1 MENTSENVLDLVILA
16 NTHGVKMGK
25 VLDSNSKYNTGLPQ
39 CPDGLCSNKEK
50 VFHTSSVDEQ
60 ESRKN

>member
-25 VLDSNSKYNTGLPQ
+25 VLDSNIKYNIGLPQ
-39 CPDGLCSNKEK
+39 CPDGLRSNKEK
-50 VFHTSSVDEQ
+50 VFHTSSVE
-60 ESRKN
+60 K

>member
-25 VLDSNSKYNTGLPQ
+25 VLDSNIKYNTGLPQ
-39 CPDGLCSNKEK
+39 CPDDLHSNKEK
-50 VFHTSSVDEQ
+50 VFHTSSVDKQ
-60 ESRKN
+60 ESRKI

>member
-25 VLDSNSKYNTGLPQ
+25 VLDPNIKYSIGLPQ
-39 CPDGLCSNKEK
+39 CPDGLRSNKEK
-50 VFHTSSVDEQ
+50 VFHTSSVE
-60 ESRKN
+60 K